1 MNETQMIE
9 IPESFGDLTP
19 AAPAQGMNRSSD
31 QIRAAMRIYVTDGRI
46 TEEGLESLVRIFL
59 HGKSRQLSFE
69 QTAKLFNYSGS
80 TLSRVFA
87 GKYSGDMEEVI
98 EKVDSFLALEAER
111 EKMMG
116 DIFIE
121 TSTWLKVASTCDLS
135 IKRNAITRLTGVSQI
150 GKTHALKEYKRR
162 AKFQCCYVRIPAAPT
177 FKLVVDAVCTA
188 VGVNSSL
195 RIEEARPRVANAIGR
210 NTLIIIDELH
220 ELIMSAGK
228 STAMK
233 VLEWFREIWDN
244 SGCGMVLCGTSAMED
259 DLINDPKM
267 KGWLGQL
274 DHRCIRV
281 TKLPNQIPGEDIDL
295 AAKAY
300 GITGNKACVENILK
314 GIRMNR
320 LTTCLNMTASW
331 CAGNNKT
338 KQTHPKTWES
348 FKAVYKSTFQE
359 G

>member
-1 MNETQMIE
+1 
-9 IPESFGDLTP
+9 
-19 AAPAQGMNRSSD
+19 
-31 QIRAAMRIYVTDGRI
+31 
-46 TEEGLESLVRIFL
+46 
-59 HGKSRQLSFE
+59 
-69 QTAKLFNYSGS
+69 
-80 TLSRVFA
+80 
-87 GKYSGDMEEVI
+87 
-98 EKVDSFLALEAER
+98 
-111 EKMMG
+111 
-116 DIFIE
+116 
-121 TSTWLKVASTCDLS
+121 
-135 IKRNAITRLTGVSQI
+135 
-150 GKTHALKEYKRR
+150 
-162 AKFQCCYVRIPAAPT
+162 
-177 FKLVVDAVCTA
+177 
-188 VGVNSSL
+188 
-195 RIEEARPRVANAIGR
+195 
-210 NTLIIIDELH
+210 
-220 ELIMSAGK
+220 MSAGK

-338 KQTHPKTWES
+338 KMKHPKTWES